1 MDILPTQ
8 NQPNASPQ
16 SPQGQQPQ
24 YERPTVTPPVA
35 SAPRKNHDG
44 LKSIATTILILL
56 LAPLLA
62 LLITTFAFQ
71 SYEVDGP
78 SMEPTLQTKQ
88 RLIIWKV
95 GRTWARITKSEYV
108 PERGQVIVF
117 IKRGLFDFKNSS
129 EKQLIKRV
137 IGLPGERVVVKDGVI
152 TIFNDMKPEG
162 FNPDLLFPYGEPDET
177 VIEGNVDLTV
187 EPGHIFVVGDN
198 RDNSLD
204 SRSFG
209 TVPVADIVGT
219 LSSRILPLSDARKF

>member
-1 MDILPTQ
+1 MDMLPTQ

-16 SPQGQQPQ
+16 SPQGPPPQ
-24 YERPTVTPPVA
+24 VQRPTVTPPVA
-35 SAPRKNHDG
+35 AAPRKNHDG

-95 GRTWARITKSEYV
+95 GRTWARVTKNEYV

-117 IKRGLFDFKNSS
+117 IKRGLFDFKSSS

-137 IGLPGERVVVKDGVI
+137 IGLPGERVIVKDGTI
-152 TIFNDMKPEG
+152 TVFNDEFPEG
-162 FNPDLLFPYGEPDET
+162 FNPDTIFPYGEPDE
-177 VIEGNVDLTV
+177 VFVEGNNEFTV

-209 TVPVADIVGT
+209 TVPVKDIVGT
-219 LSSRILPLSDARKF
+219 LSARILPLSEAKKF

>member
-1 MDILPTQ
+1 MDIRPPQ
-8 NQPNASPQ
+8 NQ
-16 SPQGQQPQ
+16 QGATPPPAQQPHQ
-24 YERPTVTPPVA
+24 YPKVTPPVA

-44 LKSIATTILILL
+44 LKSIISTILVLL
-56 LAPLLA
+56 LAPVLA

-78 SMEPTLQTKQ
+78 SMEPTLKTHQ

-95 GRTWARITKSEYV
+95 GRTWSRITKNEYV
-108 PERGQVIVF
+108 PQRGQVIVF

-137 IGLPGERVVVKDGVI
+137 MGLPGERVVVKDGEI
-152 TIFNDMKPEG
+152 TIFNDQQPEG
-162 FNPDLLFPYGEPDET
+162 FNPDENFPYGEPDDEI
-177 VIEGNVDLTV
+177 VEGNIDITV

-209 TVPVADIVGT
+209 TVPVSDIVGT
-219 LSSRILPLSDARKF
+219 LSARILPLSEAEKF